1 MNAWMLKA
9 LIPAGVSATSTSVG
23 DPAYVFND
31 YAGVVWQARVGDAPV
46 LTIDLGADMPVDT
59 IMLFGL
65 RAFAAATAKVQISL
79 ATAAQGSGFGT
90 GQFWTSA
97 QQSLVAGSVMPT
109 SGKGVMLWVA
119 PDVAAPPASV
129 RYVRLS
135 FLDLGPAGTV
145 QVARA
150 VVGQRIQLSRNF
162 GYGAAFGLRDLGSV
176 DFSRRGVLLRT
187 RGAKLRTLGLSFSNI
202 AKDEVEA
209 TTRPLMEQLGN
220 TETVALVTDPA
231 ADAQRQNRCYFG
243 FLVGDLSHTWRN
255 AAAFEAK
262 INLVSI
268 F

>member
-1 MNAWMLKA
+1 MNAWMLKPLA
-9 LIPAGVSATSTSVG
+9 AAAASATSTSVG
-23 DPAYVFND
+23 DPSYVLND
-31 YAGVVWQARVGDAPV
+31 YAGVVWQSGVGDAAA
-46 LTIDLGADMPVDT
+46 LTIDLGADMPVDA

-65 RAFAAATAKVQISL
+65 RGFAATAMVQIAL
-79 ATAAQGSGFGT
+79 ATAAQGAGFG
-90 GQFWTSA
+90 GGSFWAAT
-97 QQSLVAGSVMPT
+97 QGLLAGSVMPT
-109 SGKGVMLWVA
+109 SGKGVMLWAA
-119 PDVAAPPASV
+119 PDAAAPPASV

-135 FLDLGPAGTV
+135 FTGLGAGAV
-145 QVARA
+145 IQVARA
-150 VVGQRIQLSRNF
+150 VIGQRIQLARNF
-162 GYGAAFGLRDLGSV
+162 GYGAAFGMRDLGSV

-187 RGAKLRTLGLSFSNI
+187 RGAKLRTLGLTFSNI
-202 AKDEVEA
+202 RKDEVEA

-243 FLVGDLSHTWRN
+243 FLVGDLAQTWRN